1 MVETDVEFDPPIQS
15 SLRMAEMMFE
25 LPDWIRAARQ
35 QWRWQGQVRPPFA
48 TAPGPGQRSVW
59 DFPRP
64 PRLVSDARE
73 VVVRWGDVEVAR
85 SRRAVCVL
93 ETAHPPSVYLPWQ
106 DVARHLLEPA
116 SGSSFCEWK
125 GPAQYWTLVQENRR
139 LTRGAWSYPQPLAGA
154 EVLAEC
160 VAFYPAA
167 LDCRVD
173 GAAVTPQP
181 GGMYGGWITPELVG
195 PFKGDLGSDGW

>member
-1 MVETDVEFDPPIQS
+1 MALEPGARSRT
-15 SLRMAEMMFE
+15 SLRVAEPMNG

-48 TAPGPGQRSVW
+48 PEPGPGQTSVW

-73 VVVRWGDVEVAR
+73 VVVCWGDLEVAR
-85 SRRAVCVL
+85 TRRAVLVL
-93 ETAHPPSVYLPWQ
+93 ETAHPPSVYLPWA

-116 SGSSFCEWK
+116 TGSSFCEWK
-125 GPAQYWTLVQENRR
+125 GPAQYWTLVQADRR
-139 LTRGAWSYPQPLAGA
+139 LPRVAWSYPQPLAGA
-154 EVLAEC
+154 EALADC
-160 VAFYPAA
+160 VSFYPAP

-173 GAAVTPQP
+173 GAAVAPQP
-181 GGMYGGWITPELVG
+181 GGFYGGWITPDLVG
-195 PFKGDLGSDGW
+195 PFKGEPGSEAW